1 MVKKD
6 IPIGFP
12 MGIKINLFD
21 LKEGLSLE
29 KLIEL
34 TNSYHGGFYVIGYDT
49 LYVEEPH
56 YHVHWFA
63 VKETSSG
70 ALKTFR
76 TNVIKKSYP
85 HISKSFR
92 IYSGQDIPSAEPFRW
107 ISYCIKET
115 CIKSEGIEITEE
127 IQVQAKADLEIKK
140 LKKVRSEK
148 KTIEEKEKKDFKEKM
163 FQFVLMNAPDY
174 QDKYGEFYGDE
185 ETAVKVTIVQFLM
198 DVNKFGSIKEH
209 FLHQYYLE
217 YKANYAQEKWTAL
230 QVYKNVKSRRS

>member
-6 IPIGFP
+6 IPVGFP

-21 LKEGLSLE
+21 LQEGLSLE

-34 TNSYHGGFYVIGYDT
+34 TNLYHGGKYVIGYDT
-49 LYVEEPH
+49 LYVDEPH
-56 YHVHWFA
+56 YHIHWFA

-92 IYSGQDIPSAEPFRW
+92 LYTGQDIPSAEPYRW

-115 CIKSEGIEITEE
+115 LIQSEGFEITEE
-127 IQVQAKADLEIKK
+127 IQVQAKASLEIKK
-140 LKKVRSEK
+140 CKKVKSEQK
-148 KTIEEKEKKDFKEKM
+148 ANDEKEKKEFKEKM
-163 FQFVLMNAPDY
+163 FDFVLKNTPDY
-174 QDKYGEFYGDE
+174 QDKYGEYYGDE
-185 ETAVKVTIVQFLM
+185 ETAVKVTIVQYLI
-198 DVNKFGSIKEH
+198 DVSKFGSIKEH
-209 FLHQYYLE
+209 FIHQYYLE
-217 YKANYAQEKWTAL
+217 YKVNHAQEKWTAK
-230 QVYKNVKSRRS
+230 QVYMNIKKR